1 MSTTAAL
8 KLLFELLEDY
18 APVWYT
24 EEHHNLAVDALTQ
37 AGEYLPTSPRVGGS
51 EGTARNESSSPQSQP
66 LEDTSQIKND
76 R

>member
-1 MSTTAAL
+1 MSATAAL

-37 AGEYLPTSPRVGGS
+37 AGEYLPTSPRPKGP
-51 EGTARNESSSPQSQP
+51 EGTALGESSAPQSGP
-66 LEDTSQIKND
+66 LVDASEIKND